1 MELDTNLEISEEEVD
16 DLGIKK
22 KDNDEEDDLADDADA
37 VVDPLD
43 DEEKDKVDEGLF
55 GDDKELEDYMLA
67 GYDEN
72 D

>member
-1 MELDTNLEISEEEVD
+1 MELDTNLEVNEEEID

-22 KDNDEEDDLADDADA
+22 KDNDDDDLADDSDT
-37 VVDPLD
+37 VDPLD
-43 DEEKDKVDEGLF
+43 EDAEKDKVDEGIF